1 MFEPE
6 LWEYDTNMAP
16 IFASA
21 DIASLVANFEPL
33 AIQQDRPLLVK
44 SRSGEHLV
52 NLAKIT
58 KKFDFLLRT
67 WESRIQKS
75 SLSTFLGIEPD
86 AERLV
91 LENLRGPIY
100 ESRDGTQVL
109 PEKYIR
115 KVLDTLED
123 ESRKSC
129 VDLSAFAS
137 ENDIAAESLDRLV
150 DQNAERGWERLNGN
164 GQEYV
169 CGEEM
174 LEEVK
179 GKLQDAIGSAG
190 SEICDLPATLSQSVP
205 LPVLSAVGK
214 DIVATM
220 GGDIRM
226 EADHVVYVPANYSE
240 AVEERL
246 EQIREERIRELVH
259 RLGEDEY
266 CVITTDDV
274 ASLGSGDTAA
284 EVTPL
289 DQAVLD
295 EYEKSHQEDTVHSLQ
310 LLPAGDRTS
319 RNGVPHITSTIL
331 IKSTLLE
338 NELSDMKSSAVA
350 RAEQIW
356 RSGDRVST
364 LKSFVQFLQRNEL
377 DLPNQSELWQ
387 LLAQTDRANELL
399 PAVREKLE
407 QLENETQEKFNQ
419 LVEARLL
426 VPLQLY
432 TSGIE
437 TIKDATL
444 KEHLEDFVFDHFKR
458 EVIPQMIKAVHE
470 QSLLRE
476 KDRERQVEK
485 FRQATSESKNFE
497 QLQSAVSKFSKKLKI
512 DQPDEDMLKRVKEK
526 TLQAAVKSL
535 VQMKRGS
542 DVLQNLIWIALA
554 RERDGLFMS
563 SGKDT
568 SRMIKQVEE
577 KAIAEQLVKWRD
589 LLKSG
594 GEGREDVQKMR
605 ELAMRAFE
613 ETRPKLER
621 RKSSMSSRSEG
632 RRKSAVSFTATGE
645 EKEAEA

>member
-1 MFEPE
+1 M
-6 LWEYDTNMAP
+6 
-16 IFASA
+16 
-21 DIASLVANFEPL
+21 
-33 AIQQDRPLLVK
+33 
-44 SRSGEHLV
+44 
-52 NLAKIT
+52 
-58 KKFDFLLRT
+58 
-67 WESRIQKS
+67 
-75 SLSTFLGIEPD
+75 
-86 AERLV
+86 
-91 LENLRGPIY
+91 
-100 ESRDGTQVL
+100 
-109 PEKYIR
+109 
-115 KVLDTLED
+115 
-123 ESRKSC
+123 
-129 VDLSAFAS
+129 
-137 ENDIAAESLDRLV
+137 
-150 DQNAERGWERLNGN
+150 
-164 GQEYV
+164 
-169 CGEEM
+169 
-174 LEEVK
+174 
-179 GKLQDAIGSAG
+179 
-190 SEICDLPATLSQSVP
+190 
-205 LPVLSAVGK
+205 
-214 DIVATM
+214 
-220 GGDIRM
+220 
-226 EADHVVYVPANYSE
+226 
-240 AVEERL
+240 
-246 EQIREERIRELVH
+246 H

-266 CVITTDDV
+266 CVITSDEV

-295 EYEKSHQEDTVHSLQ
+295 EYEKSHQEDTIHSLQ
-310 LLPAGDRTS
+310 LLPAGDRAS
-319 RNGVPHITSTIL
+319 RNGVPQITSTLL
-331 IKSTLLE
+331 IKSALLD
-338 NELSDMKSSAVA
+338 NELTGMKSSAIA

-356 RSGDRVST
+356 RSGDRASS
-364 LKSFVQFLQRNEL
+364 LKSFVQSLQRNEL
-377 DLPNQSELWQ
+377 YLPNQSELWQ

-399 PAVREKLE
+399 SAVREKLE

-426 VPLQLY
+426 APLQLY
-432 TSGIE
+432 TSGIG
-437 TIKDATL
+437 TIKDNTL

-497 QLQSAVSKFSKKLKI
+497 QLQTAISKFSKKFKI
-512 DQPDEDMLKRVKEK
+512 EQPDEDMLKRVKEK

-554 RERDGLFMS
+554 REREGLFMS

-577 KAIAEQLVKWRD
+577 KKIAEQLVNWRD

-594 GEGREDVQKMR
+594 GESREEVQRMR

-621 RKSSMSSRSEG
+621 RKSSMSSRSSG
-632 RRKSAVSFTATGE
+632 RSKSAVSFTATEE